1 MSRGVC
7 SLENRKR
14 QLKDQNEEVLKLVC
28 GLNSNSCHCI
38 TDGFP
43 VSLSTFKKKKTFQRS
58 SQLFNIVKRIL
69 SCLSWWS
76 EPKAVDIDYSCLWI
90 FLRAARMKGH
100 FMVRR
105 SGSNNYSRT
114 SQNHYLIIEQT
125 CARHSNAVL
134 FYYWKG
140 GEAMINIF
148 QLVCESVFCLTM
160 HLCIKRLDGSVF
172 NKVERTQRSLD
183 KSSCEVLGLH
193 TFSSVGRLGSSNPYK
208 TRGPVKPNQ
217 PPSVT
222 HPATLGAISSML
234 LWSLQTEWGGLWE
247 VWQ

>member
-1 MSRGVC
+1 M
-7 SLENRKR
+7 
-14 QLKDQNEEVLKLVC
+14 D
-28 GLNSNSCHCI
+28 
-38 TDGFP
+38 FP
-43 VSLSTFKKKKTFQRS
+43 YLFQHYEKKKTFQRS

-69 SCLSWWS
+69 SCLAFMWS

-90 FLRAARMKGH
+90 FPTGCENEGR

-105 SGSNNYSRT
+105 SGSNNNSRT
-114 SQNHYLIIEQT
+114 SQNQLLSDYWTNT
-125 CARHSNAVL
+125 CQALKCCAVL
-134 FYYWKG
+134 LLKGG

-148 QLVCESVFCLTM
+148 QLVCESVFWLTM

-183 KSSCEVLGLH
+183 KSSCEVSGLH
-193 TFSSVGRLGSSNPYK
+193 TFSSVGRLGSSDPDE

-234 LWSLQTEWGGLWE
+234 IWSPQTERGGLWE

>member
-1 MSRGVC
+1 MRRYLARVWSKFLLLPLYHQWISRIFF
-7 SLENRKR
+7 N
-14 QLKDQNEEVLKLVC
+14 
-28 GLNSNSCHCI
+28 I
-38 TDGFP
+38 M
-43 VSLSTFKKKKTFQRS
+43 KKKTSQRS

-69 SCLSWWS
+69 SCLAFMWS

-90 FLRAARMKGH
+90 FPTGCENEGR

-105 SGSNNYSRT
+105 SGSNNNSRT
-114 SQNHYLIIEQT
+114 SQNQLLSDYWTNT
-125 CARHSNAVL
+125 CQALKCRAVL
-134 FYYWKG
+134 LLKGG
-140 GEAMINIF
+140 GEAMINIV

-183 KSSCEVLGLH
+183 KSSCEVSGLH
-193 TFSSVGRLGSSNPYK
+193 TFTSVGRLGSSDPDK

-234 LWSLQTEWGGLWE
+234 IWSPQTERGGLWE